1 MRIKVQ
7 MKVDSKPSAQRRR
20 DQSGPSR
27 RAHQSESRQLQFN
40 RTRAG
45 SLTNQKIETEVF
57 HRWIKLF
64 FEGRQQPMDF
74 INEKYVAF
82 LKIRKQ
88 RRDVSS
94 LFNGGA
100 GSRAS
105 LGSHFVRDDMRPG
118 GFSPTRW
125 AGQQNMIGRLSSL
138 ERCFDVNAP

>member
-20 DQSGPSR
+20 DQSGPRR

-45 SLTNQKIETEVF
+45 SLTNKKTETKVF

-64 FEGRQQPMDF
+64 SEARHQPMDF
-74 INEKYVAF
+74 IDEKDVAF

-88 RRDVSS
+88 RRDVAR
-94 LFNGGA
+94 LFNG
-100 GSRAS
+100 
-105 LGSHFVRDDMRPG
+105 RP
-118 GFSPTRW
+118 
-125 AGQQNMIGRLSSL
+125 
-138 ERCFDVNAP
+138 

>member
-20 DQSGPSR
+20 DQSGPSG

-74 INEKYVAF
+74 INEKDVAF

-88 RRDVSS
+88 RRDVSR
-94 LFNGGA
+94 LFNSRPR
-100 GSRAS
+100 SRAQLS
-105 LGSHFVRDDMRPG
+105 AHFVRDDVRER
-118 GFSPTRW
+118 GFSQTWRP
-125 AGQQNMIGRLSSL
+125 S
-138 ERCFDVNAP
+138 